1 MLSKNRIKT
10 VMISILLLIIM
21 FTVVGCNG
29 DTQPAVEETGIEVEQ
44 ETEENDADE
53 KIAASSEIEDVD
65 EEEATAEPEIGAE
78 PVEEPQPSSSQA
90 PQASQSQAQASQTSQ
105 PQVSQA
111 PESSQASSQAPQT
124 PASQSQSSVS
134 QSPQSQPA
142 GTSGSGTFAGIAVNV
157 LDKTTPAVS
166 IQGRTN
172 DRTVMCFVS
181 ASGQEVGV
189 ISHSDCNAIIQ
200 RNGKIISL
208 PGGGTQGVPPVEG
221 KSWEEWL
228 ADEFNLYRGL
238 STDSRKEAVTANIA
252 ETIAAYRQEVIR
264 LVNVEREKVG
274 LSALYADEQ
283 AMEYAQTRA
292 QELLTSYSHTRPNG
306 LEKPFDEIGAM
317 NENIA
322 RGQYSPAEVVEDWM
336 NSPGHRGNILN
347 KDVFAIGVGCY
358 YTGTSYYWT
367 QEFLW

>member
-10 VMISILLLIIM
+10 VTISIFLLIIM

-29 DTQPAVEETGIEVEQ
+29 DTQPAVEETGIEAEQ

-53 KIAASSEIEDVD
+53 EIVVSSEIEDVD
-65 EEEATAEPEIGAE
+65 EEEATAEPEIEAE

-90 PQASQSQAQASQTSQ
+90 PQASQSQAQPPQTSQ
-105 PQVSQA
+105 PQVSKA

-134 QSPQSQPA
+134 QAPQSQPA
-142 GTSGSGTFAGIAVNV
+142 NTSGSGTFAGIAVTV

-189 ISHSDCNAIIQ
+189 ISHSDYNAVIQ
-200 RNGKIISL
+200 KNRKVVNL
-208 PGGGTQGVPPVEG
+208 PGGGTWGAPPVEG

-238 STDSRKEAVTANIA
+238 STDSRKEAAAANTV

-274 LSALYADEQ
+274 LPALYADDG
-283 AMEYAQTRA
+283 AMSYAQVRA
-292 QELLTSYSHTRPNG
+292 EEITVSYSHTRPNG
-306 LEKPFDEIGAM
+306 LEKPFDELGAM

-322 RGQYSPAEVVEDWM
+322 TGNTPAAVVQSWM
-336 NSPGHRGNILN
+336 DSPGHRGNILN
-347 KDVFAIGVGCY
+347 GDIYAIGVGCY
-358 YTGTSYYWT
+358 KVGISYYWV
-367 QEFLW
+367 QIFLW